1 MRNALINYLL
11 GVMVTCRSP
20 KPLIAVRVCKGVQNK
35 TIMKPKEVLQI
46 WVERFNQYDY
56 DGLSELYSDDAIN
69 HQTALGIIEGKET
82 IKQFFKEDFEKHEMV
97 CIVENIFED
106 GNVGILEWKD
116 PKGLRGCGF
125 FWIENDKIVYQRGY
139 FDKLSFM
146 EQQIGSL
153 V

>member
-1 MRNALINYLL
+1 VLNEI
-11 GVMVTCRSP
+11 
-20 KPLIAVRVCKGVQNK
+20 
-35 TIMKPKEVLQI
+35 IMKPKKVLQI

-56 DGLSELYSDDAIN
+56 EGLSELYSDNAIN

-106 GNVGILEWKD
+106 GQIGILEWKG
-116 PKGLRGCGF
+116 PKENDLRGCGF

-139 FDKLSFM
+139 WDRLSFM
-146 EQQIGSL
+146 EQQG

>member
-1 MRNALINYLL
+1 
-11 GVMVTCRSP
+11 
-20 KPLIAVRVCKGVQNK
+20 
-35 TIMKPKEVLQI
+35 MKPKEVLQI

-56 DGLSELYSDDAIN
+56 AGLSELYSDDAIN

-139 FDKLSFM
+139 FDKLSFI
-146 EQQIGSL
+146 EQQNGSL

>member
-1 MRNALINYLL
+1 
-11 GVMVTCRSP
+11 MVAYQSP
-20 KPLIAVRVCKGVQNK
+20 KLFVRVRVLPPVQNK
-35 TIMKPKEVLQI
+35 IIMKSKEVLQI
-46 WVERFNQYDY
+46 WVDRFNQCDY
-56 DGLSELYSDDAIN
+56 EGLSELYSNDAIN

-106 GNVGILEWKD
+106 GNVAILEWKD

-125 FWIENDKIVYQRGY
+125 FWIEDDKIVYQRGY